1 MPQLSLYLDDDT
13 MEKLRA
19 DAKRENVS
27 LSKHVARLIQESHPG
42 DGYGWSD
49 GFWETYGSLAD
60 TDFSRPEQPDW
71 SLDAPRK
78 ALVNSDVSA

>member
-1 MPQLSLYLDDDT
+1 MPQLSLYLDDET

-19 DAKRENVS
+19 DAKRENLS
-27 LSKHVARLIQESHPG
+27 LSKHVARLIRESRSG
-42 DGYGWSD
+42 DGWSE

-60 TDFSRPEQPDW
+60 TDFQRPEQPDW

-78 ALVNSDVSA
+78 KLVDDYVPA